1 MLRGRKKKKQKTK
14 KTFCAPGPRE
24 RSSGLHRSWS
34 QTCLWVFKCLLQ
46 RQGSAEACHGDRG
59 SGCSRSGR
67 HSVWHKSSGERSLL
81 VPLQSHQTD
90 TQIREQLHQRSSHTV
105 AKVLGPTIDFPTWG
119 FGKRTESS
127 QENRFLKGTTKSC
140 VHQDSGQRSSDP
152 TVDWARLAVSVQ
164 ESLAEVWVNSG
175 LPEQA
180 WEQQHA
186 GISPFE
192 GCRHYH
198 HYPYHSLANYRE
210 GTQPHPSAENWI
222 KDLLSMTLPTR
233 VEQACFTHS

>member
-1 MLRGRKKKKQKTK
+1 MLYPTKKKIPHVQGRSPNKLAGGAKIMFRIKPQTFQRFLEGAN

-24 RSSGLHRSWS
+24 RSS
-34 QTCLWVFKCLLQ
+34 
-46 RQGSAEACHGDRG
+46 D
-59 SGCSRSGR
+59 
-67 HSVWHKSSGERSLL
+67 
-81 VPLQSHQTD
+81 
-90 TQIREQLHQRSSHTV
+90 
-105 AKVLGPTIDFPTWG
+105 PTI
-119 FGKRTESS
+119 
-127 QENRFLKGTTKSC
+127 
-140 VHQDSGQRSSDP
+140 
-152 TVDWARLAVSVQ
+152 DWARLAVSVQ

-175 LPEQA
+175 LLEQA

-192 GCRHYH
+192 GGRHYH

>member
-1 MLRGRKKKKQKTK
+1 M
-14 KTFCAPGPRE
+14 
-24 RSSGLHRSWS
+24 
-34 QTCLWVFKCLLQ
+34 
-46 RQGSAEACHGDRG
+46 
-59 SGCSRSGR
+59 
-67 HSVWHKSSGERSLL
+67 
-81 VPLQSHQTD
+81 
-90 TQIREQLHQRSSHTV
+90 
-105 AKVLGPTIDFPTWG
+105 
-119 FGKRTESS
+119 
-127 QENRFLKGTTKSC
+127 
-140 VHQDSGQRSSDP
+140 
-152 TVDWARLAVSVQ
+152 SVQ

-175 LPEQA
+175 LLEQA

-192 GCRHYH
+192 GGRHYH